1 MNKAELVDAIASATD
16 MSKSGAETIVNA
28 FISTITGSLRK
39 GNKVTLTGFGTFSVS
54 QRAARTARN
63 PRTGE
68 PIQVKAAKVPK
79 FKAGAG
85 LKDAVN

>member
-1 MNKAELVDAIASATD
+1 MNKAELVEAIAAATD
-16 MSKSGAETIVNA
+16 MSKSGAETVVNA
-28 FISTITGSLRK
+28 FVSTITNCLKSGD
-39 GNKVTLTGFGTFSVS
+39 KVTLTGFGTFSVS
-54 QRAARTARN
+54 HRAARTARN

-85 LKDAVN
+85 LKSAVN